1 MDNLAADFIISNPDP
16 IESEYTINEGE
27 NFDCSFELYAGG
39 TVWGNITGDISNQ
52 TDLKEALDEKANV
65 SAVEIIAE
73 NVTQNTSDISD
84 INNTLDSFGDIVT
97 YDAADFATKNQ
108 GELADTAL
116 QPDDNIS
123 ELINDVGYITM
134 SALGDY
140 ATTEALEQGLNTK
153 QDTISDLD
161 TIRSNA
167 QNGASAYSTI
177 QNYGNIVTH
186 NTSEFAT
193 SAQGSLAD
201 SALQPNDNITELNN
215 NAGYITGID
224 SEDVTNALGYTPYDD
239 TNPNGFISGI
249 TSSDVTNALGYTPY
263 NSSNP
268 NDYQE
273 NVIESIE
280 VNGTAQTVSE
290 KTVNIIVPT
299 DTSDLT
305 NNAGYITSSSLPT
318 VNNATIT
325 FQKNGSTVET
335 ITLNQSANETINFAI
350 PTQASDISAVP
361 TSRTINNKALSANI
375 SLDSTDVGALSS
387 STTINDLTTTAQQN
401 ALDSNITSS
410 LTTQI
415 TTNKNDIADINDL
428 IPTQASSSNQLAD
441 KNFVNSTVAT
451 NTAYFIGT
459 FTSVADLE
467 AYSGT
472 LTNND
477 YAFVETTDSA
487 GNTLYDRYKY
497 TTATTPASWQFEYE
511 LNNSSFTSNQW
522 AAINSDANSTNIA
535 QIATN
540 TLEIQ
545 SINTTLSAFGTAV
558 NYNATD
564 FATSAQGTKADTAL
578 QSGDNITE
586 LNNNAGYTTNVGTVT
601 SVNNTLPDSNGNVT
615 IATGGT
621 VDQAFDGTSANAQSG
636 VAIENELEG
645 RILDYYGTCAT
656 AASTQAKVV
665 TCAGFILS
673 TGVSIRVKFTDNQ
686 TYNGAPTLNVNNTGA
701 YTIQSMSGTD
711 AIRYCWRA
719 GEVVAFTFDG
729 SNWLMEDGAV
739 ATTSYYGYTRL
750 ITSATSPSASIALT
764 PASLSN
770 LAQSMIANYP
780 VYSDTS
786 TYAVGDRV
794 RYSYNSWECNTAIS
808 TAEAWNTDH
817 WTMLDD
823 VQTQLDGKQ
832 ATINSS
838 NKLSA
843 SYVSGLAT
851 VATSGSYTDLSNQPT
866 IPTVPTNIS
875 AFNNDSGYITGIT
888 SSDVTTALGY
898 TPYSDANP
906 SGYTSNVGTVTSVNN
921 NAPDANGNVTLT
933 IPAAGAN
940 TDLSNLTATGEA
952 HFLKNTASG
961 LYSLNILG
969 STSTAQSATC
979 IGSGASATYNGNI
992 AVGSGAISEMQNTIV
1007 IGTGLASL
1015 PNYFHIKSYP
1025 VFDMST
1031 GKISDT
1037 CISGSTVID
1046 GQFVARTSAIQIATD
1061 LTPSSVQQINIS
1073 SYLPSDNY
1081 KYDVYLSVSVFTKT
1095 SSGNSICCIIGS
1107 DLLSFTS
1114 SNSDIGLKVA
1124 QARTRTSS
1132 NMTSAGTCIV
1142 PVGTGRKI
1150 YVFSP
1155 SSWTNGT
1162 INIWINGYRRIGT
1175 NS

>member
-1 MDNLAADFIISNPDP
+1 MSELDADFEISTNNL
-16 IESEYTINEGE
+16 EAEYEINEGE
-27 NFDCSFELYAGG
+27 HFDCSFEIYAAGA
-39 TVWGNITGDISNQ
+39 TFSNIAGSPYDN
-52 TDLKEALDEKANV
+52 EALASALNQKANN
-65 SAVEIIAE
+65 STVEALSETVDNNYNTLDGKIDTHIADKTNPHE
-73 NVTQNTSDISD
+73 VTKAQVGLGNVDNTSDLNKPISTATQTALNGKQNTISD
-84 INNTLDSFGDIVT
+84 LSEIRSNASNGQSAYNTIQNYGDIVT
-97 YDAADFATKNQ
+97 YDA
-108 GELADTAL
+108 
-116 QPDDNIS
+116 S
-123 ELINDVGYITM
+123 
-134 SALGDY
+134 S
-140 ATTEALEQGLNTK
+140 
-153 QDTISDLD
+153 
-161 TIRSNA
+161 
-167 QNGASAYSTI
+167 
-177 QNYGNIVTH
+177 
-186 NTSEFAT
+186 FAT
-193 SAQGSLAD
+193 SVQGQKAD
-201 SALQPNDNITELNN
+201 TALQPNDNITELNN

-224 SEDVTNALGYTPYDD
+224 SE
-239 TNPNGFISGI
+239 
-249 TSSDVTNALGYTPY
+249 DVTNALGYTPY

-335 ITLNQSANETINFAI
+335 ITLNQSADETVNFAI
-350 PTQASDISAVP
+350 PTQASDINAVP

-401 ALDSNITSS
+401 ALNSGATSTNIGQIATNTSAIS
-410 LTTQI
+410 T
-415 TTNKNDIADINDL
+415 INDK
-428 IPTQASSSNQLAD
+428 IPSEASSSNQLAD
-441 KNFVNSTVAT
+441 KSFVNSSIAT

-522 AAINSDANSTNIA
+522 ASINSGANTNNIG

-540 TLEIQ
+540 TNDIS
-545 SINTTLSAFGTAV
+545 SINTTIGGYGDIVT
-558 NYNATD
+558 YNASV

-601 SVNNTLPDSNGNVT
+601 SVNNTLPDSNGNVS
-615 IATGGT
+615 IQTGGS
-621 VDQAFDGTSANAQSG
+621 VDQTFDGTSANAQSG

-645 RILDYYGTCAT
+645 RILDFYGTCAT
-656 AASTQAKVV
+656 SASTQAKEV
-665 TCAGFILS
+665 TCSGFTLS
-673 TGVSIRVKFTDNQ
+673 TGVSIRVKFTNNQ

-701 YTIQSMSGTD
+701 YTVQSMSGTD

-719 GEVVAFTFDG
+719 GEVVSFTFDG
-729 SNWLMEDGAV
+729 SNWIMEDGAV
-739 ATTSYYGYTRL
+739 ATTTYYGYTRL
-750 ITSATSPSASIALT
+750 ITSATSPSASISLT
-764 PASLSN
+764 PASLST
-770 LAQSMIANYP
+770 LVESMIANYP

-794 RYSYNSWECNTAIS
+794 RYSYNSWECNTAIP
-808 TAEAWNTDH
+808 TAEAWDANH

-823 VQTQLDGKQ
+823 VQTQIDGKQ

-843 SYVSGLAT
+843 SYVSGLAA
-851 VATSGSYTDLSNQPT
+851 VATSGSYNDLTNQPT

-875 AFNNDSGYITGIT
+875 AFNNDSGYITGIS

-921 NAPDANGNVTLT
+921 TAPDANGNVTISVT
-933 IPAAGAN
+933 GGAN

-952 HFLKNTASG
+952 HFLKNESTGTNSITILG
-961 LYSLNILG
+961 TPTSSVLG
-969 STSTAQSATC
+969 STNVGYSSTAANNATSFGYIAQASGGNSIAIGSNAMASGNSAIQIGYGANPTGNSLSVGFTQNATNYQLLDGTTGLIPDARISTNIARTSQIPSTSGLADTNLSNLSAT
-979 IGSGASATYNGNI
+979 
-992 AVGSGAISEMQNTIV
+992 
-1007 IGTGLASL
+1007 
-1015 PNYFHIKSYP
+1015 
-1025 VFDMST
+1025 
-1031 GKISDT
+1031 GKK
-1037 CISGSTVID
+1037 VID
-1046 GQFVARTSAIQIATD
+1046 GQWVYSYSTLSTSTSKGSHSIS
-1061 LTPSSVQQINIS
+1061 LS
-1073 SYLPSDNY
+1073 SYLPNDSY
-1081 KYDVYLSVSVFTKT
+1081 KYEVLLNVTGYNTSNTSVGYIS
-1095 SSGNSICCIIGS
+1095 
-1107 DLLSFTS
+1107 
-1114 SNSDIGLKVA
+1114 SDIF
-1124 QARTRTSS
+1124 TIPTSDS
-1132 NMTSAGTCIV
+1132 YANYCIRV
-1142 PVGTGRKI
+1142 NANSRMGANRFTIPVGTGRTLTW
-1150 YVFSP
+1150 YVD
-1155 SSWTNGT
+1155 TNAFGSASVT
-1162 INIWINGYRRIGT
+1162 AYGYRRIGT
-1175 NS
+1175 NT